1 MRKNIRRELFYLA
14 ACAAFGILALP
25 GIIFVVVS
33 PLVERGIVVPEI
45 WPGSVEELYRG
56 LYSAPLEDL
65 KGGQFLQL
73 CPLIAFYCLFPYLVF
88 QVFRWAFRGIR
99 FLWLRQHRI

>member
-1 MRKNIRRELFYLA
+1 MRKSIRRELLYLA

-25 GIIFVVVS
+25 AILYIVVT
-33 PLVERGIVVPEI
+33 PLVERRVILLEV
-45 WPGSVEELYRG
+45 WPGSLQELYRG
-56 LYSAPLEDL
+56 LYSSPLEEF
-65 KGGQFLQL
+65 KAGEFQF
-73 CPLIAFYCLFPYLVF
+73 IFVMAFYCLFPYLVF